1 VGALEFWGHEFGLN
15 ASILRGKLQWNA
27 GFNISFDRNR
37 ITTLLPPGF
46 IRRNNTVTSDYYR
59 NQVGHT
65 LGEFYGFVFEGLY
78 KDEQDLQRSPKH
90 STSAVGTIKM
100 KDVNPDGV
108 INDNDR
114 TFIGNPNPDFLYGFT
129 NELRY
134 RNFDL
139 TVSVAGSAGGQI
151 LNPSKWAYLTNLDGA
166 RMLLAAAKDRWRSP
180 EDPGSGI
187 YPRTLT
193 GTTALGRSVNS
204 QWLEDGSYLAVK
216 NITLGY
222 TIGLPA
228 SPVIKG
234 LRVYGSVQNAFIFTG
249 YSGINPEISL
259 DGLNGTSIGIDE
271 NAYPVPRTFAVGISA
286 TFK

>member
-1 VGALEFWGHEFGLN
+1 MTGTG
-15 ASILRGKLQWNA
+15 SYP
-27 GFNISFDRNR
+27 S
-37 ITTLLPPGF
+37 LPPGF
-46 IRRNNTVTSDYYR
+46 IRRNNTITSDYYR
-59 NQVGHT
+59 NQVGHP

-78 KDEQDLQRSPKH
+78 KDQQDLQN
-90 STSAVGTIKM
+90 SAKYGSSSDVGTIKM
-100 KDVNPDGV
+100 KDVVADGV

-129 NELRY
+129 NNLRY
-134 RNFDL
+134 KNFDL
-139 TVSVAGSAGGQI
+139 SVSVAGSVGGQI

-166 RMLLAAAKDRWRSP
+166 RMLLAAAKRPLALP
-180 EDPGSGI
+180 ENPGSGI
-187 YPRTLT
+187 YPRTKT
-193 GTTALGRSVNS
+193 GTTALSRSVNT
-204 QWLEDGSYLAVK
+204 QWLEDGSYLSMK

-222 TIGLPA
+222 SIGVRNSAVL
-228 SPVIKG
+228 KG